1 MHELAG
7 KINQDKALF
16 VPCHHSWRQAFCWW
30 KLIGITLSPWLH
42 LCNAI
47 NWEIAWPGETEW
59 LVMYGKADLQGW
71 MYVLAVQWGSLC
83 GDSGCLRFWV
93 FKQIK
98 LVCVAHEFMVS
109 SWLVDWYCCIFFF
122 WGGEEDL
129 VFFNENKITQRHDEA
144 CFANGYAQL

>member
-47 NWEIAWPGETEW
+47 NWEIARPGETER
-59 LVMYGKADLQGW
+59 LVMYGKADLQGL
-71 MYVLAVQWGSLC
+71 MYVLAVQWGLLC

-98 LVCVAHEFMVS
+98 LVCVAHELMVS
-109 SWLVDWYCCIFFF
+109 SWLVDWYCIFLGRGRI
-122 WGGEEDL
+122 WLSLMRKKSLGGM
-129 VFFNENKITQRHDEA
+129 TRR
-144 CFANGYAQL
+144 CFANGYT